1 MKPEK
6 LERPKTQP
14 EINKFRRETLM
25 AATLRVVAEQG
36 IENTTI
42 VKICDAANV
51 SRGLANHYFAS
62 KDDLLVQAY
71 QGLLD
76 QVFEVTAKA
85 AAKHRDK
92 PQEQIKAM
100 IESVFSKALFSEVSR
115 AAYLCFW
122 TASLSNKQLLEIN
135 RDVYDKEVRAMEK
148 LFRRAAE
155 ERGKKIDARQV
166 ALSLISM
173 MDGFWLSM
181 SINTDSVTAKQ
192 AVGMCCNFVDMALA

>member
-42 VKICDAANV
+42 VKICAPANV

-85 AAKHRDK
+85 AARHRDK

-100 IESVFSKALFSEVSR
+100 IEAVFSKALFSEVSR

-148 LFRRAAE
+148 LFRRAAD
-155 ERGKKIDARQV
+155 ERGKKIEARQT

-181 SINTDSVTAKQ
+181 SINADSVTAKQ